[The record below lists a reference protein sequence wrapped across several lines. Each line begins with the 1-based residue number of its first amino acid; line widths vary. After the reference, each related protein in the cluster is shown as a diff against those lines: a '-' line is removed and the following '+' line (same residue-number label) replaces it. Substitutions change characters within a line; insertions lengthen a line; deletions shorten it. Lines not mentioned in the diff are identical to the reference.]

1 MTIKP
6 QQLDSPIRSRV
17 VARSDL
23 ITIVEARRSEGKKI
37 VFANGCFDVLHVGHV
52 RYLEAARALGDL
64 LIVGINSDQQT
75 RRLKGAG
82 RPLLPQEQRAEIIS
96 SIEAVDFVTIF
107 EEPTVEQL
115 LLALKPDIH
124 AKGTDYTE
132 DSVPE
137 RDVVRSF
144 GGRVVIVGDPK
155 DHSSSQIIEKL
166 AVSSERK
173 KVGSG

>member
-1 MTIKP
+1 MTINP
-6 QQLDSPIRSRV
+6 PRLDSPISSRI

-23 ITIVEARRSEGKKI
+23 ITIVEAERSEGKKI

-52 RYLEAARALGDL
+52 RYLEAAKALGDL

-144 GGRVVIVGDPK
+144 GGRVAIVGDPK
-155 DHSSSQIIEKL
+155 DHSSSQMIEKL
-166 AVSSERK
+166 SSK
-173 KVGSG
+173 Q